1 MKLYHYRSIKSALLE
16 LENGTF
22 HFAAREELNDPM
34 EGFVR
39 VYWQGDKA
47 AWEGLFRHYIY
58 SVGRALELDIEE
70 SNEKILQHNSLV
82 IDIHQFDDISFGA
95 LLRKLGTEFLKE
107 PYVQMLIEFYG
118 GHSLKVTEKELRY
131 IIRLIH
137 NKALVNC
144 LREFSKRGLIEEKE
158 AEHFIRIFD
167 QSLPVKK
174 IIETMDQGLSD
185 ENKRIQ
191 ITEIAENF
199 FEDVQEFTYIFR
211 ALKDEVFL
219 YGNPSTDKKRESVS
233 KAQQHRN
240 WLIISFDFPKVFV
253 EQLKNMIYPESYVVC
268 FSGKNDDSAMW
279 GNYADCHKG
288 VCLIYDTKDEDK
300 INVKVSNHYIP
311 LAVKAVSY
319 GGNII
324 ERNFFHTFG
333 RLNMKQIKEW
343 LLGTEKISSCYQEVF
358 YEQEKWRNCYW
369 ETYDAKTY
377 RKTKAWEHENEF
389 RVALTNT
396 FGEFNKPEQRNVS
409 YEWTLLKGIIF
420 GINTTEYDKK
430 RIMDKLLENKKNLE
444 DFCFYQAEYDE
455 EKQKIVIRKKVVWKL

>member
-1 MKLYHYRSIKSALLE
+1 
-16 LENGTF
+16 
-22 HFAAREELNDPM
+22 
-34 EGFVR
+34 
-39 VYWQGDKA
+39 
-47 AWEGLFRHYIY
+47 
-58 SVGRALELDIEE
+58 
-70 SNEKILQHNSLV
+70 
-82 IDIHQFDDISFGA
+82 
-95 LLRKLGTEFLKE
+95 
-107 PYVQMLIEFYG
+107 
-118 GHSLKVTEKELRY
+118 
-131 IIRLIH
+131 
-137 NKALVNC
+137 
-144 LREFSKRGLIEEKE
+144 
-158 AEHFIRIFD
+158 
-167 QSLPVKK
+167 
-174 IIETMDQGLSD
+174 MDQGLSD

-300 INVKVSNHYIP
+300 INVKVSNHSIP

-358 YEQEKWRNCYW
+358 CEQEKWRNCYW

-389 RVALTNT
+389 RAALTNT
-396 FGEFNKPEQRNVS
+396 FGEFNEPEQRNVS

-444 DFCFYQAEYDE
+444 DFCFY
-455 EKQKIVIRKKVVWKL
+455 